1 MTQVNIFDRALKVL
15 ARNYP
20 HRFLELALPGASLEI
35 IGTLENVELA
45 LPEQRVDFVHRV
57 LDGDEEKVLHL
68 EFQAQHEA
76 RLPRRLFEYSALLT
90 RQLGVPVITVVVYLR
105 PRQGQLPA
113 AYEVTAGGKVV
124 NRYEYLAV
132 KLWEHADEIAAG
144 RWPELAPLLVTMVEP
159 DESVLTRERELILR
173 EADEEKRADL
183 LACAVTLAAR
193 YFDKDFLW
201 RFFREEVEM
210 FRETEFL
217 EELFAEKL
225 EKAREE
231 SRQRGLQ
238 QGLEQGT
245 RQTRITDIQ
254 RILRWR
260 FGSVPARL
268 IAQLETLTAA
278 QLDPLVD
285 EALKAP
291 DLGAFRARV
300 EELLEES

>member
-1 MTQVNIFDRALKVL
+1 
-15 ARNYP
+15 
-20 HRFLELALPGASLEI
+20 
-35 IGTLENVELA
+35 
-45 LPEQRVDFVHRV
+45 
-57 LDGDEEKVLHL
+57 
-68 EFQAQHEA
+68 
-76 RLPRRLFEYSALLT
+76 
-90 RQLGVPVITVVVYLR
+90 
-105 PRQGQLPA
+105 
-113 AYEVTAGGKVV
+113 
-124 NRYEYLAV
+124 
-132 KLWEHADEIAAG
+132 
-144 RWPELAPLLVTMVEP
+144 MVEP

-225 EKAREE
+225 EKEREE

-238 QGLEQGT
+238 QGLEQGLQQGLEQGT
-245 RQTRITDIQ
+245 RQTRIADIQ

-260 FGSVPARL
+260 FGPVPARL

-285 EALKAP
+285 EALRVQ
-291 DLGAFRARV
+291 DLQAFRARV
-300 EELLEES
+300 EELLEAS